1 MIVGGGGGGSDMM
14 EMVDTIFVS
23 GLPENIDEDG
33 LVQHFG
39 SIGVIKVIFKDS
51 PMGFTIFIPILLQF
65 WIVHVYIFHDRRI
78 REPVNQKYG
87 STKTKTLEDPKE
99 RQQLRMMIVKR
110 QKQQSIGSMVSKS
123 FD

>member
-39 SIGVIKVIFKDS
+39 SIGVIKVIFKNS
-51 PMGFTIFIPILLQF
+51 PMGF
-65 WIVHVYIFHDRRI
+65 
-78 REPVNQKYG
+78 
-87 STKTKTLEDPKE
+87 S
-99 RQQLRMMIVKR
+99 
-110 QKQQSIGSMVSKS
+110 QSLFQYCFS
-123 FD
+123 FE